1 MKFYQKTWF
10 KAVVAI
16 FLIWLV
22 HGMIAAWPAE
32 QEKAK
37 QEVAAKPEA
46 KTEQKATEKK
56 ALKFDKAIADATA
69 ELKNREFNK
78 FTRDVSIKVDEK
90 EKVVSLMAVMDNGLK
105 KWVAMEFAD
114 TMIRRFSSFVAMYND
129 GVTGPSNDNYGS
141 LFDEYKIQIGIAPAA
156 QVDNP
161 DNWYYMQ
168 WIYPKMHTKQGPDW
182 KKAQRESK

>member
-22 HGMIAAWPAE
+22 HGMITAE
-32 QEKAK
+32 PQKEAPKP
-37 QEVAAKPEA
+37 AAKV
-46 KTEQKATEKK
+46 EQKAPEKK
-56 ALKFDKAIADATA
+56 PIKFDKAIADATA
-69 ELKNREFNK
+69 ELKNKEFHK
-78 FTRDVSIKVDEK
+78 FTRDVFIKVDEK
-90 EKVVSLMAVMDNGLK
+90 EKTVVLMAVMEGGLK

-114 TMIRRFSSFVAMYND
+114 TMIRRFSSFVVMYND
-129 GVTGPSNDNYGS
+129 GVTGPTNDNYGS
-141 LFDEYKIQIGIAPAA
+141 LFDEYKIQVGVAPVG
-156 QVDNP
+156 QTENP

-182 KKAQRESK
+182 KKAQKENK